1 MKDFQWFLDEI
12 TQQDKRQ
19 RMEGI
24 LNGIKKS
31 FPQLKEEIKW
41 NQPMFTDHG
50 TFIIGFSIAKTHIAV
65 APEAVVINLFENDIR
80 EAGYSYTKEL
90 FRIKW
95 TDKVDCDLL
104 HNLVAYNIENKK
116 DMTRFWR

>member
-1 MKDFQWFLDEI
+1 LKDFQMYLDQISE
-12 TQQDKRQ
+12 QDKRQ

-24 LNGIKKS
+24 LNEIKKT

-41 NQPMFTDHG
+41 NQPVFTDHG
-50 TFIIGFSIAKTHIAV
+50 TFIIGFSIAKAHIAV
-65 APEAVVINLFENDIR
+65 APEAVVINLFKKEIE

-95 TDKVDCDLL
+95 TDKVDFDLL
-104 HNLVAYNIENKK
+104 RKLVNYNIENKK
-116 DMTRFWR
+116 DMIEFWR

>member
-1 MKDFQWFLDEI
+1 MKDFQMYLDQISE
-12 TQQDKRQ
+12 QDKRQ

-24 LNGIKKS
+24 LNEIKKT

-41 NQPMFTDHG
+41 NQPVFTDHG
-50 TFIIGFSIAKTHIAV
+50 TFIIGFSIAKAHIAV
-65 APEAVVINLFENDIR
+65 APEAVVINLFKKEIE

-95 TDKVDCDLL
+95 TDKVDFDLL
-104 HNLVAYNIENKK
+104 RKLVNYNIENKK
-116 DMTRFWR
+116 DMIEFWR

>member
-1 MKDFQWFLDEI
+1 MKDFQMYLDQISE
-12 TQQDKRQ
+12 QDKRQ

-24 LNGIKKS
+24 LNEIKKT

-41 NQPMFTDHG
+41 NQPVFTDHV
-50 TFIIGFSIAKTHIAV
+50 TFIIGFSIAKAHIAV
-65 APEAVVINLFENDIR
+65 APEAVVINLFKKEIE

-95 TDKVDCDLL
+95 TDKVDFDLL
-104 HNLVAYNIENKK
+104 RKLVNYNIENKK
-116 DMTRFWR
+116 DMIEFWR

>member
-1 MKDFQWFLDEI
+1 MNDFQMFINSIGDP
-12 TQQDKRQ
+12 DKRG

-24 LNGIKKS
+24 LTDLKKT

-50 TFIIGFSIAKTHIAV
+50 TFIIGFSIAKAHIAV
-65 APEAVVINLFENDIR
+65 APEAIVVRLFEKEIE
-80 EAGYSYTKEL
+80 EAGYSHTQEL

-95 TDKVDCDLL
+95 TDPVDFDLL
-104 HNLVAYNIENKK
+104 HKLVAYNIENKK
-116 DMTRFWR
+116 DMVKFWR